1 MSIQLKTLEKLKES
15 QTLVDLYRD
24 HLSNESL
31 TGVVT
36 DYSSSFV
43 YLSLFSDAGL
53 SLEPRHHIHWRSRNN

>member
-1 MSIQLKTLEKLKES
+1 MSIQLKTLKKLKES
-15 QTLVDLYRD
+15 QTSVDLYRD
-24 HLSNESL
+24 HLNNESL

-53 SLEPRHHIHWRSRNN
+53 SNGIATV